1 MPISE
6 TIIPFSK
13 PRLTKLLLLSVGC
26 ILLGLFFVI
35 VQPQDPGILLTLP
48 ILAIILGSFILL
60 IGLFIGA
67 LSFRKILRN
76 GPGLIIDNSGFTDY
90 SSSLTAG
97 HIPWTEVKALKV
109 ITVSRYKLKFIAV
122 ILKDP
127 NACLERQQNAL
138 KRKAML
144 MNLRKYGSPI
154 QLTDGSL
161 QCSFDELLA
170 HLQSYFDRSR
180 PSVLN

>member
-13 PRLTKLLLLSVGC
+13 PKLTKMLLSSVGC
-26 ILLGLFFVI
+26 ILLGLYFLIF
-35 VQPQDPGILLTLP
+35 QPQEPGILLTLP
-48 ILAIILGSFILL
+48 ILAIILGSLIFF
-60 IGLFIGA
+60 IGLLIGA

-76 GPGLIIDNSGFTDY
+76 GPGLIIDTSGFTDY
-90 SSSLTAG
+90 SSGLAAG
-97 HIPWTEVKALKV
+97 HVSWTEVKALKV
-109 ITVSRYKLKFIAV
+109 FTVTKYKTKFIAI

-127 NACLERQQNAL
+127 NAYLERQQNAL

-144 MNLRKYGSPI
+144 VNLHKYGSPL
-154 QLTDGSL
+154 QLNSTTL

-170 HLQSYFDRSR
+170 HLQNYFDSSR

>member
-1 MPISE
+1 MPTSE

-13 PRLTKLLLLSVGC
+13 PKLTRMFLLSIGC

-35 VQPQDPGILLTLP
+35 FQPREPGIFLTLP
-48 ILAIILGSFILL
+48 ILAIILGSLILL

-67 LSFRKILRN
+67 LSFRKMLRN

-90 SSSLTAG
+90 SSGLAAG
-97 HIPWTEVKALKV
+97 HIPWADVKALKV
-109 ITVSRYKLKFIAV
+109 ITLSKYKTKFIA
-122 ILKDP
+122 ILLKDP
-127 NACLERQQNAL
+127 NAYLDRQQNAL

-144 MNLRKYGSPI
+144 MNLRNYGSPI
-154 QLTDGSL
+154 QLGHNTL